1 METKARQTG
10 FTLLEVM
17 IAMAILA
24 AMALAL
30 FVATNQVL
38 NSKANTEG
46 RDDATHAVVQAMG
59 RISGDL
65 EMAVMIKSKDLL
77 GATFDGE
84 YALEGQEQR
93 LDFVTMSH
101 SRFLADSKESEI
113 SEVSYYLT
121 PMPDDPNL
129 QILMRREATSV
140 DKNLQQGGIAY
151 PILENVQSLRFEYLD
166 FKSDEYKK
174 VWDSKSM
181 DSNNRLPQA
190 VKITVETLLPDDE
203 EKSTFTTLA
212 PIQMKEPLNF

>member
-1 METKARQTG
+1 METTGRQSG

-30 FVATNQVL
+30 FVATNQTL

-46 RDDATHAVVQAMG
+46 RDDATHAVVQAMD

-65 EMAVMIKSKDLL
+65 EMAVMVKSKDLL

-84 YALEGQEQR
+84 YAFEGQEQR

-101 SRFLADSKESEI
+101 VRFLADSKESEL
-113 SEVSYYLT
+113 SEVSYYLA
-121 PMPDDPNL
+121 PMPDEPNL
-129 QILMRREATSV
+129 QVLMRREATAV

-151 PILENVQSLRFEYLD
+151 PILENVQGLRFEYLD
-166 FKSDEYKK
+166 VKSDDYKK
-174 VWDSKSM
+174 LWDSKSI
-181 DSNNRLPQA
+181 DFNNRLPQA

-203 EKSTFTTLA
+203 QKSTFTTLA

>member
-1 METKARQTG
+1 METKGRQGG

-24 AMALAL
+24 AMALAM
-30 FVATNQVL
+30 FVATNQTL

-46 RDDATHAVVQAMG
+46 RDDATHAVVQAMD
-59 RISGDL
+59 RISADV

-77 GATFDGE
+77 GATYDGE

-101 SRFLADSKESEI
+101 ARFLADSKESEV
-113 SEVSYYLT
+113 SEVSYYLA
-121 PMPDDPNL
+121 PMPDEPNM
-129 QILMRREATSV
+129 QVLMRREATTV

-151 PILENVQSLRFEYLD
+151 PILENVLSLRFEYLD
-166 FKSDEYKK
+166 YKTDEYKK

-181 DSNNRLPQA
+181 DSNNRMPQA
-190 VKITVETLLPDDE
+190 VKVTIETQLPDDE
-203 EKSTFTTLA
+203 EKSTFTTLT

>member
-1 METKARQTG
+1 MERTGQQAG

-24 AMALAL
+24 AMALAM

-38 NSKANTEG
+38 NSKSDTEG
-46 RDDATHAVVQAMG
+46 RDDANHAVIQAMN
-59 RISGDL
+59 RIAGDL

-77 GATFDGE
+77 GATYDGE
-84 YALEGQEQR
+84 YAFEGQEQR

-101 SRFLADSKESEI
+101 ARFLAEAKESEVA
-113 SEVSYYLT
+113 EVSYYLV
-121 PMPDDPNL
+121 PMPDDANL
-129 QILMRREATSV
+129 RVLMRRESTAV

-151 PILENVQSLRFEYLD
+151 PILENVESIHFEFLD
-166 FKSDEYKK
+166 NKSDDYKK

-181 DSNNRLPQA
+181 DSNNRLPEA

-203 EKSTFTTLA
+203 VKSTFTTLA